1 MDNSNLQ
8 EFSGVMDMVRANY
21 DKPPLDAGIKLMWL
35 QQLDQYSI
43 EQVKQSAMKHLR
55 TSQFS
60 PKLADLITGLQGTK
74 PKAREI
80 LAAARLKRT
89 PFGVMAAC
97 HIGSWDLKMLDD
109 YALETRAQEIVELHD
124 GWAAD
129 YAAGTIS
136 DNHIEV
142 MAKNGVMLNAPF
154 RPDTAPPPI
163 ESSNRMI
170 GVANNEFTRLENMSA
185 EEKFSQSKIDRLTP
199 RQIETNREK
208 LLKMV
213 GALGV
218 INPKKLDDAT
228 CANCGNV
235 QPEILKTCEQ
245 CGVKRDED

>member
-1 MDNSNLQ
+1 MNNSDLV
-8 EFSGVMDMVRANY
+8 EFSGVMDMARANY
-21 DKPPLDAGIKLMWL
+21 DKPPLDSNIKLMWL
-35 QQLDQYSI
+35 QQLSGYSL
-43 EQVKQSAMKHLR
+43 EQVKQSVMKHLR
-55 TSQFS
+55 ASQFS
-60 PKLADLITGLQGTK
+60 PKLADLIIGLQGAK

-80 LAAARLKRT
+80 LAAARLKNS

-97 HIGSWDLKMLDD
+97 HIGGWDLKMLED
-109 YALETRAQEIVELHD
+109 YALETRAHEIIELHD

-163 ESSNRMI
+163 ESTNRMV
-170 GVANNEFTRLENMSA
+170 GVANDAFIRLENMSE
-185 EEKFSQSKIDRLTP
+185 EEKFHQSKVDRLSP
-199 RQIETNREK
+199 RQVETNRER

-213 GALGV
+213 GGLGK
-218 INPKKLDDAT
+218 INPRKIDDAT
-228 CANCGNV
+228 CTKCGFS

-245 CGVKRDED
+245 CGDKRDV

>member
-1 MDNSNLQ
+1 MNNSDLV
-8 EFSGVMDMVRANY
+8 EFSSVMDMVRANY
-21 DKPPLDAGIKLMWL
+21 DKPPLESGIKLMWL
-35 QQLDQYSI
+35 QQLAEYSI

-55 TSQFS
+55 GSQFA
-60 PKLADLITGLQGTK
+60 PKLADLITGIQGTK

-80 LAAARLKRT
+80 LAAARLKKT

-97 HIGSWDLKMLDD
+97 HIGSWDLNILDD
-109 YALETRAQEIVELHD
+109 YALETRAQEVVELHD

-170 GVANNEFTRLENMSA
+170 GVANDAFIRLENMS
-185 EEKFSQSKIDRLTP
+185 EEDKWHQAKVDRLSP
-199 RQIETNREK
+199 RQLETNREK

-213 GALGV
+213 GGLGV

-228 CANCGNV
+228 CAKCGNV
-235 QPEILKTCEQ
+235 QPEVLKICEQ
-245 CGVKRDED
+245 CGDKRDD